1 MDNIDEVIC
10 SNLVSSTVVQRIQT
24 TSRRQ
29 RTTTAPL
36 LLPSIVL
43 LFIWMAVP
51 LGITLYFSVEHYNL
65 LSEHGPK
72 FTGGQNY
79 VYLLRDPAFGDAVIN
94 SLVLLA
100 SVLAVTVVGGT
111 LLAWLYDQEFPGA
124 KIARLLLIAP
134 FFVMPTVNALLWK
147 NLLLHPI
154 YGFLAFPLRWLHIGP
169 IDWFGR
175 FPMLAIIIILSWQWL
190 PFAFLI
196 LLTSVHSLDPEQK
209 EAALLE
215 GAGPW
220 TIFWHLVLPH
230 LRRAISVVVMVEA
243 IFLLSTFA
251 EILITT
257 AGGPG
262 TATTNLTFLVYSL
275 GLLQF
280 DIGLASAGGVV
291 AVLLANIVAL
301 FLIRTASRNLHE
313 THTVHP

>member
-1 MDNIDEVIC
+1 MSSAVFETASGARRRRDGSAPFIAPSVI
-10 SNLVSSTVVQRIQT
+10 
-24 TSRRQ
+24 
-29 RTTTAPL
+29 
-36 LLPSIVL
+36 L
-43 LFIWMAVP
+43 LFVSTIVP
-51 LGITLYFSVEHYNL
+51 LAITLYFSIEHYNL
-65 LSEHGPK
+65 LSANGPK
-72 FTGGQNY
+72 FTGLNNY
-79 VYLLRDPAFGDAVIN
+79 LYLLRDPAFVDAVVN
-94 SLVLLA
+94 SFLILA

-111 LLAWLYDQEFPGA
+111 LLAWLYDQNFAGS
-124 KIARLLLIAP
+124 KVARLLVISP

-154 YGFLAFPLRWLHIGP
+154 YGFLAFPLRLLNIGP

-175 FPMLAIIIILSWQWL
+175 FPLLAIIIILSWQWL

-196 LLTSVHSLDPEQK
+196 LLTSVQSMDGEQK
-209 EAALLE
+209 EAALID

-220 TIFWHLVLPH
+220 TIFWHLILPH
-230 LRRAISVVVMVEA
+230 LKRAISVVVMVEA

-275 GLLQF
+275 GLQQF

-291 AVLLANIVAL
+291 AVVLANIVAL
-301 FLIRTASRNLHE
+301 FLIRTASRNLAPPPAVHE
-313 THTVHP
+313 ELKA

>member
-1 MDNIDEVIC
+1 
-10 SNLVSSTVVQRIQT
+10 
-24 TSRRQ
+24 
-29 RTTTAPL
+29 
-36 LLPSIVL
+36 
-43 LFIWMAVP
+43 MAVP
-51 LGITLYFSVEHYNL
+51 LGVTLYFSVQHYNL

-79 VYLLRDPAFGDAVIN
+79 LYLIRDPAFVDALLNTFVI
-94 SLVLLA
+94 LA
-100 SVLAVTVVGGT
+100 SVLAFTVIGGT

-124 KIARLLLIAP
+124 KIARLFIIAP
-134 FFVMPTVNALLWK
+134 FFVMPTANALLWK

-154 YGFLAFPLRWLHIGP
+154 YGFLAFPLRLLKISP

-175 FPMLAIIIILSWQWL
+175 FPMLAIIIILCWQWL

-196 LLTSVHSLDPEQK
+196 LFTSLHSLDPEQK

-220 TIFWHLVLPH
+220 IIFWHLILPH
-230 LRRAISVVVMVEA
+230 LKRAISVVVMVEA

-251 EILITT
+251 EILTTT

-280 DIGLASAGGVV
+280 DVGLASAGGVV
-291 AVLLANIVAL
+291 AVVLANVVAL
-301 FLIRTASRNLHE
+301 FLIRTASRNLH
-313 THTVHP
+313 PADMARP

>member
-1 MDNIDEVIC
+1 MPIQWYALR
-10 SNLVSSTVVQRIQT
+10 SVSSPAIERVRT
-24 TSRRQ
+24 TPRQ
-29 RTTTAPL
+29 RPA
-36 LLPSIVL
+36 SAASL
-43 LFIWMAVP
+43 LFPSFASLFVWMIVP
-51 LGITLYFSVEHYNL
+51 LGMTLYFSVEHYNL

-79 VYLLRDPAFGDAVIN
+79 LYLIRDPAFVDAVIN
-94 SLVLLA
+94 SFVILA
-100 SVLAVTVVGGT
+100 SVLATTVVGGT
-111 LLAWLYDQEFPGA
+111 TLAWLYHQEFPGVKA
-124 KIARLLLIAP
+124 ARLLLIAP

-154 YGFLAFPLRWLHIGP
+154 YGFLAFPLRLLHIGP

-175 FPMLAIIIILSWQWL
+175 FPMLAIVMILSWQWL

-196 LLTSVHSLDPEQK
+196 LLTSMYSLDSEQK
-209 EAALLE
+209 EAALLD

-220 TIFWHLVLPH
+220 TIFWHLILPH
-230 LRRAISVVVMVEA
+230 LKRAISVVVMVEA

-251 EILITT
+251 EILTTT

-291 AVLLANIVAL
+291 AVVLANIVAL
-301 FLIRTASRNLHE
+301 FLIRTASRNLHPLD
-313 THTVHP
+313 TVRP

>member
-1 MDNIDEVIC
+1 MPVRWYAPR
-10 SNLVSSTVVQRIQT
+10 SVSSPVMERVQT
-24 TSRRQ
+24 TPRRP
-29 RTTTAPL
+29 TTAAPL
-36 LLPSIVL
+36 LFPSFAS
-43 LFIWMAVP
+43 LFVWMAVP
-51 LGITLYFSVEHYNL
+51 LGMTLYFSVEHYNL

-79 VYLLRDPAFGDAVIN
+79 LYLIRDPAFVDAIIN
-94 SLVLLA
+94 SFVILA
-100 SVLAVTVVGGT
+100 SVLAFTVIAGT

-154 YGFLAFPLRWLHIGP
+154 YGFLAFPLRLLHIGP

-175 FPMLAIIIILSWQWL
+175 FPMLAIIMILSWQWL

-196 LLTSVHSLDPEQK
+196 LLTSMHSLDPEQK

-220 TIFWHLVLPH
+220 TIFWHLILPH
-230 LRRAISVVVMVEA
+230 LKRAISVVVMVEA
-243 IFLLSTFA
+243 IFLLSAFA
-251 EILITT
+251 EILTTT

-291 AVLLANIVAL
+291 AVVLANIVAL
-301 FLIRTASRNLHE
+301 FLIRTAARNLHPSDM
-313 THTVHP
+313 VRP